1 MKVLF
6 VFSGN
11 STTFAISPFIQAQAE
26 SLRKLGHTID
36 YYPIKGKGS
45 GGYISNIPQ
54 LKHYIKK
61 GNYDLIHAHYSLC
74 IMVAVL
80 CFVKVP
86 IVGSFMGNDIIGEY
100 NSKSK
105 FLIKSLPIM
114 LLSILVQP
122 FMSYAICKSKDM
134 SKLIYFV
141 PYQIIPNGINLKLFK
156 PLALKLDTNQKR
168 ILFLGNKR
176 DINKNFILL
185 KDAAKYIKH
194 YNIQIIAPY
203 PLPQSQIIELFS
215 EVDVFV
221 LCSIVEGSPNV
232 IKEAMACNCPIV
244 STNVGDVSW
253 LLGNLEGH
261 YICKNDP
268 IDLASK
274 IEQAF
279 EFGQRT
285 EGRRRII
292 ELKLDSESI
301 AKRIENVYNFAKR
314 K

>member
-11 STTFAISPFIQAQAE
+11 STFFSISPFIQSQAE

-36 YYPIKGKGS
+36 YYPIKGKGI

-54 LKHYIKK
+54 LKHFIKK

-74 IMVAVL
+74 IMVAIL

-86 IVGSFMGNDIIGEY
+86 IVGSFMGNDILGEY
-100 NSKSK
+100 NSKGK

-122 FMSYAICKSKDM
+122 FLSYAICKSKDM

-141 PYQIIPNGINLKLFK
+141 PYQIIPNGIDLEIFK
-156 PLALKLDTNQKR
+156 PLTLRLDINKKR
-168 ILFLGNKR
+168 ILFLGDKY
-176 DINKNFILL
+176 DINKNYKLL
-185 KDAAKYIKH
+185 NEAIKYIKH
-194 YNIQIIAPY
+194 YNIEIIAPY
-203 PLPQSQIIELFS
+203 PLPQSQIVELFS

-244 STNVGDVSW
+244 ATNVGDVSW
-253 LLGNLEGH
+253 LLADLDGH
-261 YICKNDP
+261 YICKYDP

-274 IEQAF
+274 IEQAI

-292 ELKLDSESI
+292 ELKLDSKSI
-301 AKRIENVYNFAKR
+301 AQRIEKMYEIIQR
-314 K
+314 R

>member
-11 STTFAISPFIQAQAE
+11 STFFSISPFIQSQAE

-36 YYPIKGKGS
+36 YYPIKGKGI

-54 LKHYIKK
+54 LKHFIKK

-74 IMVAVL
+74 IMVAIL

-86 IVGSFMGNDIIGEY
+86 IVGSFMGNDILGEY
-100 NSKSK
+100 NSKGK

-122 FMSYAICKSKDM
+122 FLSYAICKSKDM

-141 PYQIIPNGINLKLFK
+141 PYQIIPNGIDLEIFK
-156 PLALKLDTNQKR
+156 PLTLRLDINKKR
-168 ILFLGNKR
+168 ILFLGNR
-176 DINKNFILL
+176 YDINKNYKLL
-185 KDAAKYIKH
+185 NEAIKYIKH
-194 YNIQIIAPY
+194 YNIEIIAPY
-203 PLPQSQIIELFS
+203 PLPQSQIVELFS

-244 STNVGDVSW
+244 ATNVGDVSW
-253 LLGNLEGH
+253 LLADLDGH
-261 YICKNDP
+261 YICKYDP

-274 IEQAF
+274 IEQAI

-292 ELKLDSESI
+292 ELKLDSKSI
-301 AKRIENVYNFAKR
+301 AQRIEKMYEIIQR
-314 K
+314 R

>member
-11 STTFAISPFIQAQAE
+11 STVFAISPFIHSQAE
-26 SLRKLGHTID
+26 SLRKLGHIID
-36 YYPIKGKGS
+36 YFPVKGKGF

-54 LKHYIKK
+54 LKQYIKK

-74 IMVAVL
+74 IMVAIL

-86 IVGSFMGNDIIGEY
+86 IVGSFMGNDILGEY
-100 NSKSK
+100 NSKGK

-122 FMSYAICKSKDM
+122 FLSYAICKSKDM

-141 PYQIIPNGINLKLFK
+141 PYQILPNGIDLEIFK
-156 PLALKLDTNQKR
+156 PLTLRLDINKKR
-168 ILFLGNKR
+168 ILFLGNR
-176 DINKNFILL
+176 YDINKNYKLL
-185 KDAAKYIKH
+185 NEAIKYIKH
-194 YNIQIIAPY
+194 YNIEIIAPY
-203 PLPQSQIIELFS
+203 PLPQSQIVELFS

-244 STNVGDVSW
+244 ATNVGDVSW

-274 IEQAF
+274 IEQAI

-292 ELKLDSESI
+292 ELKLDSKSI
-301 AKRIENVYNFAKR
+301 AQRIEKMYEIIQR
-314 K
+314 R

>member
-1 MKVLF
+1 MNILF
-6 VFSGN
+6 VCSGN
-11 STTFAISPFIQAQAE
+11 SKVFTISPFINAQAE

-36 YYPIKGKGS
+36 YYPIKGKGIW
-45 GGYISNIPQ
+45 GYISNIPK

-61 GNYDLIHAHYSLC
+61 SNYDIIHAHYSLC
-74 IMVAVL
+74 ILVAVL
-80 CFVKVP
+80 CFVNVP
-86 IVGSFMGNDIIGEY
+86 IVGSFMGNDILGEY
-100 NSKSK
+100 NSKGK

-114 LLSILVQP
+114 LLSVLVQP
-122 FMSYAICKSKDM
+122 FMNYAICKSKDM
-134 SKLIYFV
+134 SKLIFFV
-141 PYQIIPNGINLKLFK
+141 PYQIIPNGIDLELFK

-168 ILFLGNKR
+168 ILFLGDKQNT
-176 DINKNFILL
+176 NKNFTLL
-185 KDAAKYIKH
+185 KDAVKYIKH

-203 PLPQSQIIELFS
+203 PLPHSQIIELFS

-261 YICKNDP
+261 YICNHDP
-268 IDLASK
+268 IDLSSK
-274 IEQAF
+274 IEQAI

-301 AKRIENVYNFAKR
+301 AKRIEKVYEIIKR
-314 K
+314 R

>member
-11 STTFAISPFIQAQAE
+11 STFFSISPFIQSQAE

-36 YYPIKGKGS
+36 YYPIKGKGI

-54 LKHYIKK
+54 LKHFIKK

-74 IMVAVL
+74 IMVAIL

-86 IVGSFMGNDIIGEY
+86 IVGSFMGNDILGEY
-100 NSKSK
+100 NSKGK

-122 FMSYAICKSKDM
+122 FLSYAICKSKDM

-141 PYQIIPNGINLKLFK
+141 PYQIIPNGIDLEIFK
-156 PLALKLDTNQKR
+156 PLALKLDTNKKR
-168 ILFLGNKR
+168 ILFLGDKY
-176 DINKNFILL
+176 DINKNYKLL
-185 KDAAKYIKH
+185 NEAIKYIKH
-194 YNIQIIAPY
+194 YNIEIIAPY
-203 PLPQSQIIELFS
+203 PLPQSEIVELFS

-244 STNVGDVSW
+244 ATNVGDVSW
-253 LLGNLEGH
+253 LLADLDGH
-261 YICKNDP
+261 YICKYDP

-274 IEQAF
+274 IEQAI

-292 ELKLDSESI
+292 ELKLDSKSI
-301 AKRIENVYNFAKR
+301 AQRIEKMYEIIQR
-314 K
+314 R

>member
-1 MKVLF
+1 MNILF
-6 VFSGN
+6 VCSGN
-11 STTFAISPFIQAQAE
+11 SKVFTISPFIKSQGD
-26 SLRKLGHTID
+26 SLIKKGIVVD
-36 YYPIKGKGS
+36 YYLIKGKGLR
-45 GGYISNIPQ
+45 GYITNILP
-54 LKHYIKK
+54 LRKKIKHNK
-61 GNYDLIHAHYSLC
+61 YDIIHAHYSLC
-74 IMVAVL
+74 ILVAVL
-80 CFVKVP
+80 CFVNVP

-100 NSKSK
+100 NSKGK

-114 LLSILVQP
+114 LLSILAQP
-122 FMSYAICKSKDM
+122 FMNYAICKSKDM
-134 SKLIYFV
+134 SKLIFFV
-141 PYQIIPNGINLKLFK
+141 PYQIIPNGIDLEIFK

-168 ILFLGNKR
+168 ILFLGDKQ
-176 DINKNFILL
+176 DINKNFTLL
-185 KDAAKYIKH
+185 KDAVKYIKH

-244 STNVGDVSW
+244 STNVGDESW

-274 IEQAF
+274 IEQAI

-301 AKRIENVYNFAKR
+301 AKRIEKVYEIIQR
-314 K
+314 R

>member
-11 STTFAISPFIQAQAE
+11 STFFSISPFIQSQAE

-36 YYPIKGKGS
+36 YYPIKGKGI

-54 LKHYIKK
+54 LKHFIKK

-74 IMVAVL
+74 IMVAIL

-86 IVGSFMGNDIIGEY
+86 IVGSFMGNDILGEY
-100 NSKSK
+100 NSKGK

-122 FMSYAICKSKDM
+122 FLSYAICKSKDM

-141 PYQIIPNGINLKLFK
+141 PYQIIPNGIDLEIFK
-156 PLALKLDTNQKR
+156 PLTLRLDINKKR
-168 ILFLGNKR
+168 ILFLGNR
-176 DINKNFILL
+176 YDINKNYKLL
-185 KDAAKYIKH
+185 NEAIKYIKH
-194 YNIQIIAPY
+194 YNIEIIAPY
-203 PLPQSQIIELFS
+203 PLPQSQIVELFS

-232 IKEAMACNCPIV
+232 IKEAMACNSPIV
-244 STNVGDVSW
+244 ATNVGDVSW
-253 LLGNLEGH
+253 LLADLDGH
-261 YICKNDP
+261 YICKYDP

-274 IEQAF
+274 IEQAI

-292 ELKLDSESI
+292 ELKLDSKSI
-301 AKRIENVYNFAKR
+301 AQRIEKMYEIIQR
-314 K
+314 R

>member
-11 STTFAISPFIQAQAE
+11 STFFSISPFIQSQAE

-36 YYPIKGKGS
+36 YYPIKGKGI

-54 LKHYIKK
+54 LKHFIKK

-74 IMVAVL
+74 IMVAIL

-86 IVGSFMGNDIIGEY
+86 IVGSFMGNDILGEY
-100 NSKSK
+100 NSKGK

-122 FMSYAICKSKDM
+122 FLSYAICKSKDM

-141 PYQIIPNGINLKLFK
+141 PYQIIPNGIDLEIFK
-156 PLALKLDTNQKR
+156 PLTLRLDINKKR
-168 ILFLGNKR
+168 ILFLGNR
-176 DINKNFILL
+176 YDINKNYKLL
-185 KDAAKYIKH
+185 NEAIKYIKH
-194 YNIQIIAPY
+194 YNIEIIAPY
-203 PLPQSQIIELFS
+203 PLPQSQIVELFS

-244 STNVGDVSW
+244 ATNVGDVSW

-261 YICKNDP
+261 YICKHNP

-274 IEQAF
+274 IEQAI

-301 AKRIENVYNFAKR
+301 AKRIEKVYEIIKR
-314 K
+314 R

>member
-11 STTFAISPFIQAQAE
+11 STVFAISPFIQSQAE

-36 YYPIKGKGS
+36 YYPIKGKGI

-74 IMVAVL
+74 IMVAIL

-86 IVGSFMGNDIIGEY
+86 KVGSFMGNDILGEY
-100 NSKSK
+100 NSKGK

-122 FMSYAICKSKDM
+122 FLNYAICKSKDM

-141 PYQIIPNGINLKLFK
+141 PYQIIPNGIDLETFR
-156 PLALKLDTNQKR
+156 PLVLKLDTNKKR
-168 ILFLGNKR
+168 ILFLGDIY
-176 DINKNFILL
+176 DINKNYKLL
-185 KDAAKYIKH
+185 NEAIKYIKH
-194 YNIQIIAPY
+194 YNIEIIAPY
-203 PLPQSQIIELFS
+203 PLPQNQIVELFS

-244 STNVGDVSW
+244 ATNVGDVSW

-301 AKRIENVYNFAKR
+301 AKRIEKVYEIIQR
-314 K
+314 R